1 MADLKFAEFFA
12 EREEKPF
19 GFSKTPLDELPLTM
33 AYTPI
38 QRFKDIYNEA
48 EALERGTL
56 FQELD
61 KPFYGK
67 FTGVKK

>member
-12 EREEKPF
+12 EKAERPV

-33 AYTPI
+33 TYTPM
-38 QRFKDIYNEA
+38 QKFRELYNEA
-48 EALERGTL
+48 EALDRGTL

-61 KPFYGK
+61 KPFCGK
-67 FTGVKK
+67 FTGVKR